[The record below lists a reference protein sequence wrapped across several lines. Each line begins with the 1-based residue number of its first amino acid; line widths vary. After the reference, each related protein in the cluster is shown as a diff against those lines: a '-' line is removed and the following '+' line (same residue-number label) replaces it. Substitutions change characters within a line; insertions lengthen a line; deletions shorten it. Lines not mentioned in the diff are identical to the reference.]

1 MATQTCDLVDR
12 LLTIPDH
19 RRQCQNLKHRLVDIL
34 VLGFCGTLAGGD
46 DFVEIADWATD
57 NAEFFGTFL
66 ELPNGIPSH
75 DTFNRI
81 FTTVKTTTLQAVLL
95 PWLLERRGLPGD
107 WVHVDGKTMRR
118 TRRASK
124 DLGAL
129 HVVSAWAGQTG
140 LTLGQVAV
148 DAKSNEIT
156 AMPQLLQLLDLR
168 QKIVTI
174 DAMGCQKE
182 IAQTIVTQEGDYVLA
197 AKDNQP
203 TLVTEIQAAFA
214 KAQTQPVAAH
224 RVYTTEDQNHGRH
237 EHRTVQVLPATKYLS
252 AALLAVWPGL
262 LTLVMVVRVVT
273 CQMTGVTTTDTSFFI
288 SSLRPNARR
297 IGAAIRGH
305 WSIENGLHW
314 VLDVVF
320 REDARRLYDRTAAEN
335 TAFLNRLAL
344 SLLRGDPTVLSANG
358 SLSCGQLQQPFGQ
371 FAESLLVGRS
381 GQSRFDFLAQDL
393 ML

>member
-1 MATQTCDLVDR
+1 MVTMTCDLVER
-12 LLTIPDH
+12 LKTIPDH
-19 RRQCQNLKHRLVDIL
+19 RRQCLNLKHRLEDIL
-34 VLGFCGTLAGGD
+34 VLGFCGTLACCD

-57 NAEFFGTFL
+57 NVEFFRTFL

-75 DTFNRI
+75 DTFNRT
-81 FTTVKTTTLQAVLL
+81 FTTVTPATLQEVLL

-107 WVHVDGKTMRR
+107 WVHLDGKTMRH
-118 TRRASK
+118 TRRHSTG
-124 DLGAL
+124 LGAL

-148 DAKSNEIT
+148 ATKSNEIT
-156 AMPQLLQLLDLR
+156 AMPQLLELLDLR

-182 IAQTIVTQEGDYVLA
+182 IAKTIVEGEGDFILSV
-197 AKDNQP
+197 KDNQP
-203 TLVTEIQAAFA
+203 TLHAEIQAAFA
-214 KAQTQPVAAH
+214 ATADRPSSSQQK
-224 RVYTTEDQNHGRH
+224 YTTENSDHGRH
-237 EHRTVQVLPATKYLS
+237 ERRTVQVLPAARYLS
-252 AALLAVWPGL
+252 VSQLAAWLGL
-262 LTLVMVVRVVT
+262 LTLVMVIRVVT
-273 CQMTGVTTTDTSFFI
+273 CQATGVTTTEVSYFI

-297 IGAAIRGH
+297 IGGAIRGH

-344 SLLRGDPTVLSANG
+344 SLLRGDPSKG
-358 SLSCGQLQQPFGQ
+358 SLKVKRKR
-371 FAESLLVGRS
+371 AGRNL
-381 GQSRFDFLAQDL
+381 GYLAQL
-393 ML
+393 LGFPSI

>member
-1 MATQTCDLVDR
+1 MVTQTCDLVER
-12 LLTIPDH
+12 LLTIPDP
-19 RRQCQNLKHRLVDIL
+19 RRQCRNLKHRLVDIL
-34 VLGFCGTLAGGD
+34 VLGFCGTLAGCD

-57 NAEFFGTFL
+57 NAEFLGTFL
-66 ELPNGIPSH
+66 ELPNGIPAH

-81 FTTVKTTTLQAVLL
+81 FTTVKPTTLQAVLL

-107 WVHVDGKTMRR
+107 WVHLDGKTMRH
-118 TRRASK
+118 TRRDSK
-124 DLGAL
+124 GLGAL

-148 DAKSNEIT
+148 EAKSNEIT
-156 AMPQLLQLLDLR
+156 AMPQLLELLDLR
-168 QKIVTI
+168 HKIVTT

-182 IAQTIVTQEGDYVLA
+182 IAQTIVDQGGDYLLA

-203 TLVTEIQAAFA
+203 TLHAEMQVAFA
-214 KAQTQPVAAH
+214 VAPTSTSPY
-224 RVYTTEDQNHGRH
+224 RTDTTENNGHGRH
-237 EHRTVQVLPATKYLS
+237 ERRTVRVLAAANYLS
-252 AALLAVWPGL
+252 ASLLASWPAL

-273 CQMTGVTTTDTSFFI
+273 CQATGVTTTEVSYFI

-335 TAFLNRLAL
+335 AAFLNRLAL
-344 SLLRGDPTVLSANG
+344 SLLRGDPSKG
-358 SLSCGQLQQPFGQ
+358 SLKVKRKRAGRN
-371 FAESLLVGRS
+371 VGY
-381 GQSRFDFLAQDL
+381 LAQL
-393 ML
+393 LGFPST

>member
-1 MATQTCDLVDR
+1 MSTLTCDLVER
-12 LLTIPDH
+12 LKTIPDH
-19 RRQCQNLKHRLVDIL
+19 RRQCLNLKHRLEDIL
-34 VLGFCGTLAGGD
+34 VLGFCGTLAGCD
-46 DFVEIADWATD
+46 DFVEVADWATD
-57 NAEFFGTFL
+57 NAPFFGTFL

-81 FTTVKTTTLQAVLL
+81 LSTVKPTTLQAVLL

-107 WVHVDGKTMRR
+107 WIHLDGKTMRR
-118 TRRASK
+118 TRRNSK
-124 DLGAL
+124 GLGAL

-156 AMPQLLQLLDLR
+156 AMPQLLELLDLR

-182 IAQTIVTQEGDYVLA
+182 IAKIIVDGKGDYILS

-203 TLVTEIQAAFA
+203 NMHAEIQAAFA
-214 KAQTQPVAAH
+214 AAENH
-224 RVYTTEDQNHGRH
+224 PTSSRRKYTTENRDHGRH
-237 EHRTVQVLPATKYLS
+237 ERRTVQVLPAADYLS
-252 AALLAVWPGL
+252 ASQLAAWLGL

-273 CQMTGVTTTDTSFFI
+273 CRATGVTTTEVSYFI

-335 TAFLNRLAL
+335 TAFMNRLAL
-344 SLLRGDPTVLSANG
+344 SLLRGDADKG
-358 SLSCGQLQQPFGQ
+358 SLKVKRKRAGRNIGYL
-371 FAESLLVGRS
+371 AKLLGFP
-381 GQSRFDFLAQDL
+381 GI
-393 ML
+393 